1 MDDPTHLTTDIGQY
15 AIVPLWLVQSEI
27 SPMGLRVF
35 ALLAGKYANRLTH
48 ECWPSLQRIA
58 DDLSVHRNTVKAAI
72 AELVEHQIL
81 TRRHRSEQGLHT
93 SNHYTLRF
101 TPPASLS
108 RTVQCPTPDST
119 VSHGRTVQCPT
130 VGQYS
135 VHKPESSEPE
145 SLNQRESIAPAE
157 NRLTPK
163 APALVESP
171 LQWHRRHGGHV
182 QELCD
187 WVCFPQELAGQFA
200 TRAKLADAEILAWA
214 RQVRRE
220 WEAAGKVPTGS
231 MYDFWNAR
239 WSERNAQPASDKAA
253 VYAGLAAS
261 RKARE
266 ERDRLAAEKE
276 ERRRVRV
283 RAELEAME
291 RMRQEVWDEQQR
303 KHGQ

>member
-1 MDDPTHLTTDIGQY
+1 MDDPTHEPTHIRGIG
-15 AIVPLWLVQSEI
+15 AFGMTPEWL
-27 SPMGLRVF
+27 
-35 ALLAGKYANRLTH
+35 LLADISSTAKVLFAWMACKYANRSTWA
-48 ECWPSLQRIA
+48 CWPGQTRLA
-58 DDLSVHRNTVKAAI
+58 DDLSVSRGTIKHAI
-72 AELVEHQIL
+72 HELVGVGAIVKR
-81 TRRHRSEQGLHT
+81 TRRNEDGSPV
-93 SNHYTLRF
+93 SNYYQLMFLQTVRKLTHGQKTDLPLGQK
-101 TPPASLS
+101 TDPPLGQK
-108 RTVQCPTPDST
+108 TVP
-119 VSHGRTVQCPT
+119 
-130 VGQYS
+130 
-135 VHKPESSEPE
+135 KPEVLELE
-145 SLNQRESIAPAE
+145 VLEQEVQHAPAE

-239 WSERNAQPASDKAA
+239 WSERNAQPTSDKAA